1 MIKLFVGLFYLKFC
15 KEVLN
20 LKILIVG
27 YLHKKHDK
35 RVFRTVQALS
45 KEHEVIYQYRCEEL
59 EEPYFENNIRF
70 IPVYYIRDKTTP
82 PLKELLKRRSFD
94 FEILNIMRSQD
105 FDVLYLHHFPATRPL
120 EPFKIAKKFGKKIV
134 YDIHEYHP
142 YNFLNS
148 LNGIKRKIKER
159 IMFHIFKKQLEYS
172 NKLIFVSLEVK
183 EEVFQVLNIERD
195 ALIVP
200 NYAVKGIESTH
211 KNDREIVL
219 VGGTKR
225 YLSNEKLILKK
236 LIELGWKFKIV
247 GMDSSF
253 LKDVKHIYTGFLPYD
268 EMLIEVSKASFSLI
282 SYNTTEDMN
291 YKNDLFALPHKY
303 YDSLAAETPVIV
315 NKRFVSMAKEVEK
328 LGIGVVIDTEKPDE
342 AVEKI
347 LKAYDDYE
355 TLIENIRKYKKNF
368 IWDEEKKREFLDF
381 VCDD

>member
-1 MIKLFVGLFYLKFC
+1 LR
-15 KEVLN
+15 
-20 LKILIVG
+20 ILVIG

-35 RVFRTVQALS
+35 RVFRIINALS
-45 KEHEVIYQYRCEEL
+45 KNNEVIYQYRSEEA
-59 EEPYFENNIRF
+59 EKPYIGDNIKF
-70 IPVYYIRDKTTP
+70 LPVYYIRDKSTP
-82 PLKELLKRRSFD
+82 PIKELLKRRGFD
-94 FEILNIMRSQD
+94 FEIMNIIKSTD
-105 FDVLYLHHFPATRPL
+105 FDILYLHHFPATKPL
-120 EPFKIAKKFGKKIV
+120 EPFKIAKRLGKKII

-148 LNGIKRKIKER
+148 LSGIKKKLKEKIMLR
-159 IMFHIFKKQLEYS
+159 IFKKQLEYS

-183 EEVFQVLNIERD
+183 EEVFQTLNIERD
-195 ALIVP
+195 TLIVP

-342 AVEKI
+342 AVKSI

-368 IWDEEKKREFLDF
+368 IWDEEKEKEFVDF
-381 VCDD
+381 VCDS